1 MTVVRQSPAAPPAVR
16 VDVPRRLTRMT
27 GLTLASLLVLFGLV
41 GAAGLVAGDGMRVVG
56 HDAGPQVLATSGLY
70 HGLSDM
76 DAQVADVLLMGRE
89 YGGRRAAALARY
101 EQRRAEANQAL
112 LKAFELTGDDPA
124 ERVTIQSVLDGL
136 GRYERLA
143 GQAMLLDTQAAHAAG
158 PPPENVLKVYRQAT
172 DLMRLEL
179 MPKAYNL
186 TLESGTIVRRTHD
199 ETGFT
204 VRLLRDGVLAAGVL
218 ALALLVV
225 LQVTLSRRFRRTLSP
240 PLLAATAL
248 TLALLVVG
256 VSTLV
261 GHSAAM
267 DEAKQDGFDAMLT
280 LSRARAVAGS
290 LHADQARYLLDPD
303 RADTYEHSFLDKSQ
317 SLVYTEGGNVEA
329 YHATLAKVRG
339 AVRLG
344 MLRGQAEIMKSYQRL
359 HATDGR
365 MRAQQSAGRRAE
377 AVATKLGPL
386 AEDYAVLDTVL
397 SQGGTARRAAF
408 DRAVASGDG
417 AMAGLWRPAPF
428 GMAAIVALVVA
439 GIWPRLKEYR

>member
-1 MTVVRQSPAAPPAVR
+1 MTVVQQHPAASPTR
-16 VDVPRRLTRMT
+16 VNVPRRLTRMT

-56 HDAGPQVLATSGLY
+56 RDAGPQVLATAGLY

-89 YGGRRAAALARY
+89 YGDRRAAALARY

-136 GRYERLA
+136 GRYEWLA
-143 GQAMLLDTQAAHAAG
+143 GRAMLLDTQAAHAAG
-158 PPPENVLKVYRQAT
+158 PPPETVLKVYRQAT

-204 VRLLRDGVLAAGVL
+204 VRLLRDGVLAAGGLALVVL
-218 ALALLVV
+218 AA

-240 PLLAATAL
+240 PLLTATAL
-248 TLALLVVG
+248 TLALLIAG
-256 VSTLV
+256 VSALA

-267 DEAKQDGFDAMLT
+267 DEAKQGGFDAMLT

-303 RADTYEHSFLDKSQ
+303 RADTYEHAFLDKSQ

-329 YHATLAKVRG
+329 YHATLARAKG
-339 AVRLG
+339 PVRLG
-344 MLRGQAEIMKSYQRL
+344 MLRGRAEIMKSYRRL

-365 MRAQQSAGRRAE
+365 MRAEHTSGRRAA

-386 AEDYAVLDTVL
+386 AEDYAALDTVL
-397 SQGGTARRAAF
+397 AQRGTAHRATF
-408 DRAVASGDG
+408 DRAVASGDE
-417 AMAGLWRPAPF
+417 AMAGLWRLAPF
-428 GMAAIVALVVA
+428 GMAAIVALVVI
-439 GIWPRLKEYR
+439 GVWPRLREYR